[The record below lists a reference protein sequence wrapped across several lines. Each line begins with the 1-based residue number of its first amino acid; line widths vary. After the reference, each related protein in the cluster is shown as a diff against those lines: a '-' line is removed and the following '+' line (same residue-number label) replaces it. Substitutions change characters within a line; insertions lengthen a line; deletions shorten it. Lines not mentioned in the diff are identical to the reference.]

1 MLLKI
6 LYLKL
11 LIVFN
16 HKNYLTSNF
25 ADTPWKISDKI
36 KINNKKLL
44 IEVYYFEY
52 KSFLKEEQDLL
63 KKILVQIKAFFELKL
78 GWL

>member
-1 MLLKI
+1 LLLKI

-16 HKNYLTSNF
+16 HKNYLTSHF
-25 ADTPWKISDKI
+25 SDTPWKISDKI

-44 IEVYYFEY
+44 IEVYYSEN